1 MGSGMGKWEV
11 GKREKEECC
20 WWIGWLIEVELFGV
34 GLQVGCRVTGWEWS
48 DRVGVE

>member
-1 MGSGMGKWEV
+1 MSGMRDGEVGWEV

-34 GLQVGCRVTGWEWS
+34 GL
-48 DRVGVE
+48 